1 MSLATLQQQFPW
13 VLLGAGVAIVLY
25 FLFRPRRRDLGPS
38 RQPQPSPTD
47 RELHQLRDQVRHLE
61 GRYHAQVEFFVN
73 FPEVVRTL
81 TAALSTGQVLSACSR
96 GASALL
102 RTREIAIFLAG
113 NGRLRLVDGAG
124 FPPWFRGQLT
134 CAVEDLGPLL
144 EYHGVSA
151 LRSLPGVHQALQGH
165 NLGWDLGVPIWYGGR
180 LLGMILVGNPEGEPD
195 FAQRVLAMLADL
207 TAVGLHAASK
217 VDEIKDRAD
226 RDALTGL
233 ANRRTLE
240 SWVTHALQRCQSYR
254 SPLSVAMIDVDHFK
268 HYNDTN
274 GHQAGDEALKTVA
287 KLLATTTR
295 RTDLVAR
302 YGGEEF
308 TVVLAGADAT
318 QAMNHAERIRDTIA
332 SHTFPHG
339 QKQPLGGV
347 TISIG
352 VATFP
357 DSARDL
363 GGLIE
368 AADKALY
375 QAKEQG
381 RNRVVCYDGPILDD
395 RDSESVVRR
404 RMMAG
409 Q

>member
-1 MSLATLQQQFPW
+1 MSLATLQQQLPW
-13 VLLGAGVAIVLY
+13 VLLGAGATVVLY
-25 FLFRPRRRDLGPS
+25 LLFRPRRRES
-38 RQPQPSPTD
+38 RRQPSSSHVD
-47 RELHQLRDQVRHLE
+47 RQVQQLRDQVRHLE
-61 GRYHAQVEFFVN
+61 GRYHTQLEFFVN

-102 RTREIAIFLAG
+102 GTREIAIFLG
-113 NGRLRLVDGAG
+113 NGDRMQLVDGAG
-124 FPPWFRGQLT
+124 FPPRLRGQLT
-134 CAVEDLGPLL
+134 LTVEELRPLL
-144 EYHGVSA
+144 EYRGVST
-151 LRSLPGVHQALQGH
+151 LRSLPGIQQVLREHRLS
-165 NLGWDLGVPIWYGGR
+165 WDLGVPIWYGGS
-180 LLGMILVGNPEGEPD
+180 LLGVMLVGNPGGEPE
-195 FAQRVLAMLADL
+195 FAQRVMAMLADL
-207 TAVGLHAASK
+207 SAVGLHAAGK
-217 VDEIKDRAD
+217 VDEIKDRAE

-274 GHQAGDEALKTVA
+274 GHQAGDEALKAVA
-287 KLLATTTR
+287 RLLAGATR

-308 TVVLAGADAT
+308 TVVLAGADAE
-318 QAMNHAERIRDTIA
+318 QAMRHAERIRDAVA
-332 SHTFPHG
+332 SHRFPNG
-339 QKQPLGGV
+339 ERQPLGGV

-381 RNRVVCYDGPILDD
+381 RNQVARYSGPILDD
-395 RDSESVVRR
+395 RDSVRPGSSSSGER
-404 RMMAG
+404 KAG
-409 Q
+409 